1 MPLIYVIG
9 MDIGRTIAD
18 AFMDVGVPS
27 ESIKY
32 HKHLRE
38 YKGLIFAVRNCPIST
53 CTLRPFSLG
62 LLLAAD

>member
-9 MDIGRTIAD
+9 MDIGRTNAD

-32 HKHLRE
+32 H
-38 YKGLIFAVRNCPIST
+38 ST
-53 CTLRPFSLG
+53 SVDTR
-62 LLLAAD
+62 A